1 MQRTVAKRAERPRGR
16 SPVIAG
22 RVPSSLHRKIKQAAK
37 ASGRSMSE
45 ELAFRAEQSF
55 QREAFEPL
63 FMREVS
69 ALQSQL
75 QAVNKK
81 MLMVNKKM
89 LITWIKERQRAQKVN
104 EEALSRIVE
113 AAVARALAHRE
124 ELP

>member
-1 MQRTVAKRAERPRGR
+1 MHKTVAKRAARPRGR

-55 QREAFEPL
+55 QVEAFEL
-63 FMREVS
+63 SLTRKIS
-69 ALQSQL
+69 ALDSRL
-75 QAVNKK
+75 QALNHRFSET
-81 MLMVNKKM
+81 L
-89 LITWIKERQRAQKVN
+89 LTLIKEPQRAQKLN

-113 AAVARALAHRE
+113 AAVARALAQRE
-124 ELP
+124 EVP

>member
-75 QAVNKK
+75 
-81 MLMVNKKM
+81 LVNKKM

>member
-69 ALQSQL
+69 AVQSQL
-75 QAVNKK
+75 
-81 MLMVNKKM
+81 LVNKKM
-89 LITWIKERQRAQKVN
+89 LITWIKWIKERQRAQKLN

>member
-1 MQRTVAKRAERPRGR
+1 MQKTVAKRAARPRGR

-55 QREAFEPL
+55 QWEAFEL
-63 FMREVS
+63 WLS
-69 ALQSQL
+69 AIQSQTTTLSQNLFEMAITQIKKL
-75 QAVNKK
+75 Q
-81 MLMVNKKM
+81 
-89 LITWIKERQRAQKVN
+89 TAQKLN

-113 AAVARALAHRE
+113 AAVARALANRE

>member
-81 MLMVNKKM
+81 ML
-89 LITWIKERQRAQKVN
+89 ITWIKERQRAQKLN